1 MIGRLFAIRPH
12 RGQAMVEFAMVAT
25 VLMLL
30 TMGIVDFSRAIW
42 SFNTL
47 AHLAREGARYGS
59 APSRTSVQIQ
69 NYAVTRAVLPDLSTS
84 NVSVTRGV
92 CGNTNSPVVV
102 TLNYPFHAAS
112 GMIAGLWGGGAL
124 NLHAT
129 ASMYVEKGVPSVDCA
144 CGGPCS

>member
-1 MIGRLFAIRPH
+1 MVRQLFANRPH
-12 RGQAMVEFAMVAT
+12 RGQAMVEFAVVAT
-25 VLMLL
+25 VLMML

-47 AHLAREGARYGS
+47 AHLAREGARHGT

-69 NYAVTRAVLPDLSTS
+69 NYVVTRAVLPDLSTT

-102 TLNYPFHAAS
+102 TVNYPFYAAS
-112 GMIAGLWGGGAL
+112 GMIVGLWGGGAL
-124 NLHAT
+124 NLQGT
-129 ASMYVEKGVPSVDCA
+129 ASMYVEQGVPNTDCA
-144 CGGPCS
+144 CGGPCL

>member
-1 MIGRLFAIRPH
+1 MMGQPLASRHQP
-12 RGQAMVEFAMVAT
+12 GQAMVEFALAAT

-47 AHLAREGARYGS
+47 AHLAREGARHGT

-69 NYAVTRAVLPDLSTS
+69 NYVVTRAVLPDLSTT

-102 TLNYPFHAAS
+102 TLNYPFYAAS

-124 NLHAT
+124 NLQAT
-129 ASMYVEKGVPSVDCA
+129 ASMYVEQGVPSIDCA
-144 CGGPCS
+144 CGGSCL